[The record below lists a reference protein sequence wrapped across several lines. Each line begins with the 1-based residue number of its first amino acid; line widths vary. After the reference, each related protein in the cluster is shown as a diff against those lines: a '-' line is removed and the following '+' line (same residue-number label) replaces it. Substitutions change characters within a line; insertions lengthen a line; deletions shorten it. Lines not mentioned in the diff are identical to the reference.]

1 MAMSREI
8 DIPIVICNDAHYA
21 YEKDAE
27 YHRYLYLI
35 ATHKT
40 LADKVEGFK
49 EKGYW
54 LKSTKEMAESFL
66 QFHPQLIQD
75 YRKELISG
83 MEMTQ
88 EITNQ
93 CTATLTIRDIQV
105 PKVSEDPDKLLID
118 LTAEGWKKKIV
129 PLLGKVDRDMYYC
142 RGDIYQERVRRELK
156 AIQEYG
162 VSGYFLV
169 IKDLVD
175 YAKSVGIQTGYG
187 RGSVA
192 GSLVAYLL
200 DITEVDPL
208 KFDLLFERFLSPGRE
223 GVELPDIDLD
233 FEHTRR
239 DELIAYLGKRWGEA
253 NVANIV
259 TYNHMGARQALKD
272 VGGIFGH
279 TTKDMNEVTSSIGVE
294 TLEEALVGNLI
305 LLEFAN
311 KYPEEIRVARA
322 LEGRIKSVSRHA
334 AGVVVSPVSLI
345 EVCPLMRATGGDHII
360 TQWDMHSVAKAGL
373 IKIDVLGL
381 KCLSV
386 IRETVDLIK
395 KKNPEFSISR
405 MSISD
410 KKVFDQF
417 CIGRTVGIFQCE
429 RGEYQEVLRKIKPR
443 FISDLALVTSL
454 VRPGSKEQIDSFIDN
469 RKHPSKVVYPS
480 PILQEV
486 LSPTHGILIYQE
498 QVISIVQKMAG
509 FTPSEANEV
518 RKAVGKKDPELMK
531 SMKDHFIKGCLT
543 EKSLGEDSAERL
555 WELIEVH
562 AGYGFNKSH
571 AIAYSMLSYLTMYL
585 KLYFPGEY
593 MVSSLRQETDDKKIE
608 RLANESNRIGVN
620 VGKPDLVNSGTNF
633 TLVEGERQKIVAGLL
648 SVRGIGEKKAAQ
660 IIEWRK
666 DHRDN
671 FMDWL
676 VENQRGMAKVL
687 AKAGVTKKED
697 Q

>member
-1 MAMSREI
+1 MKNIIHLHNHTEYSVLDGYMTISEMINRTKELGCDSVAITDHGNISGWYEFNDECISQEIKPIFGCEFYITDNKLNKTKEEGKKPYTHLVLLAKDQEGLSNLIKLSTIASIEGFYYKPRIEFNDISKYGKGLIGLSACIGGTIPTLLLQGKSSEAKDLALMYNSCLDGFYLEIQPQDIDEQRLVNPLLMAMSREI

-469 RKHPSKVVYPS
+469 RKHLVRWF
-480 PILQEV
+480 ILR
-486 LSPTHGILIYQE
+486 L
-498 QVISIVQKMAG
+498 
-509 FTPSEANEV
+509 FF
-518 RKAVGKKDPELMK
+518 RKFFLLHM
-531 SMKDHFIKGCLT
+531 
-543 EKSLGEDSAERL
+543 
-555 WELIEVH
+555 
-562 AGYGFNKSH
+562 
-571 AIAYSMLSYLTMYL
+571 
-585 KLYFPGEY
+585 EY
-593 MVSSLRQETDDKKIE
+593 
-608 RLANESNRIGVN
+608 
-620 VGKPDLVNSGTNF
+620 
-633 TLVEGERQKIVAGLL
+633 
-648 SVRGIGEKKAAQ
+648 
-660 IIEWRK
+660 
-666 DHRDN
+666 
-671 FMDWL
+671 
-676 VENQRGMAKVL
+676 
-687 AKAGVTKKED
+687 
-697 Q
+697 